1 MTDDAVSP
9 RPEWPAPRGWWP
21 RVWLQTVCVGMAAAI
36 VTVVGINAL
45 DAINADQ
52 MQACERIGGEV
63 VAWYDCL
70 SPDGQIVDPSR

>member
-1 MTDDAVSP
+1 
-9 RPEWPAPRGWWP
+9 
-21 RVWLQTVCVGMAAAI
+21 MAAAI

-70 SPDGQIVDPSR
+70 SPDGQIVDPTR